1 MNRRRFLLLT
11 ACAALPGM
19 AGAAPAAPSQ
29 EWRGRA
35 MGADVT
41 LRLHGAGPA
50 QARGFFAEA
59 ARLLAQVENLFS
71 LHRDSD
77 LARLNRDGRL
87 RFPAAGMVELL
98 ALSDRLHRATGGA
111 FDPTVQPLWLAR
123 AQGGDEAAAR
133 ALAGWDSVAWSRAE
147 VRLARPGMALT
158 FNGLAQ
164 GWAADRLAEAAARH
178 GLTDLL
184 IDAGEMRALGAGG
197 WRVGLAD
204 AAGREHRRIR
214 LGDRA
219 LATSSPGGTLIGPR
233 GLPHILAPD
242 GGAPPWDT
250 ISVSADSAALADGL
264 STALCLMPPEAA
276 CAALARLPGCRI
288 ELAIPAPHAE
298 FPGKTSSFCLA

>member
-19 AGAAPAAPSQ
+19 TKAAPE

-41 LRLHGAGPA
+41 LRLHGASPT

-59 ARLLAQVENLFS
+59 ARLLAHVESLFS

-87 RFPAAGMVELL
+87 GFPAGGMVELL

-123 AQGGDEAAAR
+123 ARGEDEAAVH
-133 ALAGWDSVAWSRAE
+133 ALTGWDAVAWSRAE
-147 VRLARPGMALT
+147 VRLTRPGMALT

-164 GWAADRLAEAAARH
+164 GWAADQLAAAAARH
-178 GLTDLL
+178 DLAELL
-184 IDAGEMRALGAGG
+184 IDAGEIRVLGRRD
-197 WRVGLAD
+197 WPVGLAD

-214 LGDRA
+214 LADRA
-219 LATSSPGGTLIGPR
+219 LATSSPGATLIGPR
-233 GLPHILAPD
+233 SLPHILAPG
-242 GGAPPWDT
+242 GGAPLWDT
-250 ISVSADSAALADGL
+250 VSVSADSAALADGL
-264 STALCLMPPEAA
+264 STALCLMPPKAA

-288 ELAIPAPHAE
+288 ELAIAAQDAE
-298 FPGKTSSFCLA
+298 FPDKMPRFCFA